1 MNNLDSFNKDK
12 TKCSDCKEYFDLSEI
27 YPYHVGK
34 NLLDFCCNCVLSH
47 INLDSF
53 PSSCGPSTLNSSDGG
68 EKIDGFSFPNWA
80 SKNLFSKK
88 YYVENNF
95 YDRQATAGEMIDS
108 DII

>member
-1 MNNLDSFNKDK
+1 MNNLDSFINKDK
-12 TKCSDCKEYFDLSEI
+12 TKCSNCKEYFDLSEI

-47 INLDSF
+47 IPFGHFDSYF
-53 PSSCGPSTLNSSDGG
+53 TSG
-68 EKIDGFSFPNWA
+68 EKIDDWA

-95 YDRQATAGEMIDS
+95 YDHCLSWNR
-108 DII
+108 

>member
-47 INLDSF
+47 INLDSY
-53 PSSCGPSTLNSSDGG
+53 GG
-68 EKIDGFSFPNWA
+68 EKIDGFSFPSWA

-95 YDRQATAGEMIDS
+95 YRDRACR
-108 DII
+108 